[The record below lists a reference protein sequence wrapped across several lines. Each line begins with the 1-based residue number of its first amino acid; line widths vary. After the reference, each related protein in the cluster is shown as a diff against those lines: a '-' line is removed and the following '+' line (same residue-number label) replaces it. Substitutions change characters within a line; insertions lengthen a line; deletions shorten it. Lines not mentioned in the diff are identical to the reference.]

1 MHFAD
6 VFVEHLFLYELH
18 AAFLALH
25 PLPVVD
31 QLHVPVEVV
40 LVPKA
45 HDALLAL
52 VVFNV
57 GVEDH
62 VPFEMGT
69 SFECFIAVLLFA
81 LVGAGFGMALGY
93 VAIEVT
99 DFLEGFL
106 ADVAYVGF
114 CLGQI
119 RKSMGELGWGREG
132 GRFL

>member
-6 VFVEHLFLYELH
+6 MFVEHLFLDELH
-18 AAFLALH
+18 AALPALH

-40 LVPKA
+40 LVPEA

-52 VVFNV
+52 VIFDIGV
-57 GVEDH
+57 GDH
-62 VPFEMGT
+62 VPFEMGS

-81 LVGAGFGMALGY
+81 LVGAGLGMALGY

-106 ADVAYVGF
+106 TDLANMR
-114 CLGQI
+114 LG
-119 RKSMGELGWGREG
+119 LGHI
-132 GRFL
+132 